1 MGGLFGG
8 MWSAV
13 VHVVSVDEM
22 TMAAT
27 VGKFY
32 LSLEIYKPAIVIL
45 SERIDNPHLFS
56 DTDSHL

>member
-1 MGGLFGG
+1 MGNLFGG

-32 LSLEIYKPAIVIL
+32 LSLEIYKPAIVI
-45 SERIDNPHLFS
+45 
-56 DTDSHL
+56 